1 MSAGTY
7 LTTWLRC
14 AEGDVL
20 LCLGGDTERGGSSEV
35 GCTGGGCRAL
45 NLPCRGSTACFFV
58 RETMLGLR
66 CVMSGEFN
74 VAEGGLLS
82 HKVDD
87 PGYD

>member
-1 MSAGTY
+1 
-7 LTTWLRC
+7 LRY
-14 AEGDVL
+14 AEGDIL
-20 LCLGGDTERGGSSEV
+20 LCLEGDTERSGSSEV
-35 GCTGGGCRAL
+35 GYIGGSYRAL
-45 NLPCRGSTACFFV
+45 NLLYRGSTACFFV
-58 RETMLGLR
+58 KETMLGLR